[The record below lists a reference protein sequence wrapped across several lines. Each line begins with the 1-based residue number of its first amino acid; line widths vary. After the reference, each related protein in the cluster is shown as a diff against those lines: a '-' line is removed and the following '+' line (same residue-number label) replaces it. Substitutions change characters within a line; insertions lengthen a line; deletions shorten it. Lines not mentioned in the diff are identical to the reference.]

1 MLDNIPMIYYNMHIF
16 NGSQQKSSTKGIKIM
31 LTLAVLREV
40 HNQPSANVFNIG
52 EDKVKVYVDMT
63 FGENKLSFG
72 DNDSFYLVL
81 DESRNNLIINQ
92 IMVNDEGVFFSMC
105 GDLTVSDED
114 NEFAYVTYKKDGK
127 TFVFTNDKQII
138 STCKNF
144 HKFNLTSQ

>member
-1 MLDNIPMIYYNMHIF
+1 
-16 NGSQQKSSTKGIKIM
+16 M
-31 LTLAVLREV
+31 LTLAFLREV
-40 HNQPSANVFNIG
+40 HNQPSTNVFNIG
-52 EDKVKVYVDMT
+52 EDKVKVYVDINMK
-63 FGENKLSFG
+63 NKLSFG
-72 DNDSFYLVL
+72 DNNSFYLVL
-81 DESRNNLIINQ
+81 DESRNNLIINP
-92 IMVNDEGVFFSMC
+92 IMVNDEGVFFSMG

>member
-1 MLDNIPMIYYNMHIF
+1 MLA
-16 NGSQQKSSTKGIKIM
+16 
-31 LTLAVLREV
+31 LAFLREL

-52 EDKVKVYVDMT
+52 EDKVKVYVDIMT

-81 DESRNNLIINQ
+81 DESRNNLIINP
-92 IMVNDEGVFFSMC
+92 IMVNDEGVFFSMF

-144 HKFNLTSQ
+144 HKFNLTT

>member
-1 MLDNIPMIYYNMHIF
+1 MLA
-16 NGSQQKSSTKGIKIM
+16 
-31 LTLAVLREV
+31 LAFLREV

-52 EDKVKVYVDMT
+52 EEKVKVSMS

-81 DESRNNLIINQ
+81 DESRNNLIINP

-114 NEFAYVTYKKDGK
+114 NEFAYATYKKDGK

>member
-1 MLDNIPMIYYNMHIF
+1 MLA
-16 NGSQQKSSTKGIKIM
+16 
-31 LTLAVLREV
+31 LAFLREL

-52 EDKVKVYVDMT
+52 EDKVKVYVDIMT

-81 DESRNNLIINQ
+81 DESRNNLIINP
-92 IMVNDEGVFFSMC
+92 IMVNDEGVFFSMF

-114 NEFAYVTYKKDGK
+114 NVFAYVTYKKDGK

-138 STCKNF
+138 RTCKNF
-144 HKFNLTSQ
+144 HKFNLTT